1 VGPALEEVV
10 AVEPVVV
17 VLLPEG
23 DATFGPGSSDLIA
36 PARK

>member
-10 AVEPVVV
+10 EVEPVVV

-23 DATFGPGSSDLIA
+23 DAVFCPGSSEPIA